1 MLQLSTSLLNQPVLS
16 LRTGG
21 VVATTLTAI
30 INPNNLKIEGFY
42 CQDAFSRKRLV
53 LLYQDIREAIP
64 QQGLVVDD
72 HEVLAEPSEL
82 VRLQEVMA
90 LNFELLGRL
99 VVTDGKKK
107 IGKVEDYAVDT
118 TTMYIQKIYV
128 AQSVLHSF
136 SGGNI
141 GVDRNQIVEITP
153 SRIVILDPLQGTPA
167 HAPAPA
173 RA

>member
-1 MLQLSTSLLNQPVLS
+1 MLQLSTSLLNQSVLS

-21 VVATTLTAI
+21 IVATTLTAI

-53 LLYQDIREAIP
+53 LLYQDIRETMP
-64 QQGLVVDD
+64 QGLVVDD

-82 VRLQEVMA
+82 VRLQEIMA
-90 LNFELLGRL
+90 INFELPGRL
-99 VVTDGKKK
+99 VVTDSKKK

-118 TTMYIQKIYV
+118 STMYIQKIYV